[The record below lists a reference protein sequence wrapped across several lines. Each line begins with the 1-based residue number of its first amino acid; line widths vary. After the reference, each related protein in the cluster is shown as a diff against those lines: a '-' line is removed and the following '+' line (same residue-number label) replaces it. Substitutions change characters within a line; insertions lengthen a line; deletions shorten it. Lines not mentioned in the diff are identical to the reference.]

1 MLHRAAALHR
11 RDAERGVSRR
21 RDLHGPADLAGLLP
35 GQLADDLAEKVC
47 SRIRDPKI
55 EADCIFD
62 VTVMGDVVAAKGHVQ
77 ADRLR
82 AALATPA
89 WWRFA
94 EPAQGRCRA
103 CAKFLIGRPNGSHD
117 NECWCAVC
125 GRSRRQ
131 FQDPAEVE

>member
-82 AALATPA
+82 AALRNAGVVA
-89 WWRFA
+89 IR
-94 EPAQGRCRA
+94 
-103 CAKFLIGRPNGSHD
+103 
-117 NECWCAVC
+117 
-125 GRSRRQ
+125 
-131 FQDPAEVE
+131 